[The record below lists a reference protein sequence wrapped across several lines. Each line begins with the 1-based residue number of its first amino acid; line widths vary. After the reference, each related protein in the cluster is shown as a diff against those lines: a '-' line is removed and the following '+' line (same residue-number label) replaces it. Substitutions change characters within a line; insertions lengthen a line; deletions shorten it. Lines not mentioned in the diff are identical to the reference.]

1 LIFSQFFLVTALTLR
16 AFFMIKKT
24 KTKKNYLKFLKLHE
38 AQWKVHIS
46 KARFKVLVAGR
57 RTGKSRLMLTEV
69 IDKCI
74 NYDGE
79 FDLASPPV
87 VLLGMPSLKQ
97 ARAVHW
103 QSLLNI
109 LTDHPLVKKV
119 YRSDFRIQFKGLRPD
134 LIIRGCNDGN
144 GDSLRGLKIYF
155 AGLDEFQDIK
165 PSVWEEV
172 IYPALSDTPN
182 SQALLIGTPKMSN
195 VYFKSLF
202 DLAPERPDW
211 DSFHFT
217 TYDNKYFPKERLEE
231 AKKILPP
238 KIFEQ
243 EYMASWVSFGGQ
255 IFSELTAEHYIQDI
269 PLPFDTAFCGI
280 DWGDVNPATVI
291 IGKKGNTYHIV
302 DYWLNP
308 HPNTAVSLETH
319 LKHTLELCIKWN
331 VERAFAD
338 PSSPTKVM
346 EFRKAGVP
354 KLITGLNA
362 VDTGNSI
369 VNSLFYQNRLFISQ
383 KCDRLYQQ
391 FLGYRR
397 EEKDGIILEKVAQGQ
412 DDHLCDASRYV
423 LATLEHK
430 KIFRGLYLEENTTP
444 VVEDYHLNRLYN

>member
-1 LIFSQFFLVTALTLR
+1 MAKI
-16 AFFMIKKT
+16 
-24 KTKKNYLKFLKLHE
+24 TKKNYLKQLKLHE
-38 AQWKVHIS
+38 AQWQVHAS
-46 KARFKVLVAGR
+46 PARFKVLVAGR

-69 IDKCI
+69 VNKCV
-74 NYDGE
+74 NFSDN

-103 QSLLNI
+103 QSILNI
-109 LTDHPLVKKV
+109 LTDHPLVKKI

-134 LIIRGCNDGN
+134 LLVRGCNDGN

-165 PSVWEEV
+165 PQVWEEV
-172 IYPALSDTPN
+172 VYPALSDTPN

-195 VYFKSLF
+195 IYFKRLF
-202 DLAPERPDW
+202 DLAPERADW
-211 DSFHFT
+211 ESFHFT
-217 TYDNKYFPKERLEE
+217 TYDNKYFPRERLEE
-231 AKKILPP
+231 AKILLPP

-255 IFSELTAEHYIQDI
+255 IFSELESDHFIDESS
-269 PLPFDTAFCGI
+269 LPPIFDTAYCGV
-280 DWGDVNPATVI
+280 DWGDINPATVI
-291 IGKKGNTYHIV
+291 VAKKNGIYYLV

-308 HPNTAVSLETH
+308 HANTAVSLETH
-319 LKHTLELCIKWN
+319 LKHTLELCLKWN

-346 EFRKAGVP
+346 EFRKGGIP

-362 VDTGNSI
+362 IDTGNSI
-369 VNSLFYQNRLFISQ
+369 INSLLYQRRLFISSRCQ
-383 KCDRLYQQ
+383 KVYEQMI
-391 FLGYRR
+391 GYHR
-397 EEKDGIILEKVAQGQ
+397 EEKDGIITEKVAQGQ
-412 DDHLCDASRYV
+412 EDHVCDATRYV

-430 KIFRGLYLEENTTP
+430 RIFKGLYLEDKSAP
-444 VVEDYHLNRLYN
+444 VIDFGNDNRLYH